1 MFLQRERVQFCRT
14 MQARALVVL
23 ASNMIKI
30 HAVLKLIEMGIPLER
45 SSPGTDESV
54 VRQSTFGIQ
63 FADV

>member
-1 MFLQRERVQFCRT
+1 